1 LIAFKLK
8 LSINHLSG
16 QDSRLDPDSLAVGVK
31 TKAPILQPC
40 QHNGTGDISRF
51 QGYLCRAPVPTSQF
65 PRPTSHLA
73 APKNWF
79 ENYHQRTS
87 GLYLSHT
94 ERHWWV
100 GVTKRPHTKPISHPP
115 ANMAKYFHCVS
126 ADFPHEKGVGKVGS
140 WNSKCDYL
148 RLPICSL
155 LFGPPKLEWELSAP
169 SWMLIDFW
177 LCVLAGGMRWLAQK
191 GSNGRAIN
199 RNLCEIVFLERTNEI
214 YRWGMLCI
222 CPVCWL
228 NLPMV
233 GWDFGFVFG
242 GIGCDRHRWHIPA
255 GRMTSVN
262 ACFVYYFALDVPHPP
277 GSLL

>member
-1 LIAFKLK
+1 VSAQWHRRHKPI
-8 LSINHLSG
+8 SG
-16 QDSRLDPDSLAVGVK
+16 ISLPGSSS
-31 TKAPILQPC
+31 
-40 QHNGTGDISRF
+40 HF
-51 QGYLCRAPVPTSQF
+51 PVPTTHVPPRSPQKLVRKLSSTHKWLVLVTHRTALVSRSYEETPYQTHF
-65 PRPTSHLA
+65 PP
-73 APKNWF
+73 
-79 ENYHQRTS
+79 
-87 GLYLSHT
+87 
-94 ERHWWV
+94 
-100 GVTKRPHTKPISHPP
+100 PP

-233 GWDFGFVFG
+233 G
-242 GIGCDRHRWHIPA
+242 
-255 GRMTSVN
+255 
-262 ACFVYYFALDVPHPP
+262 
-277 GSLL
+277 